1 MRWPWFLWP
10 SCRPP
15 GELPTL
21 HEGDEPLGE
30 WGEGELDLP
39 ELAGPPAAGLGTFE
53 LLETEQRP
61 SQTQRETQAIS
72 EETVAVMNA
81 LRQMDGERHGS
92 RKTLQLDECVAG
104 LQRGEAARVFYQALG
119 ALAFVR
125 HGCSTLV
132 LRRYSTTADGCLNA
146 EEKL

>member
-21 HEGDEPLGE
+21 HEGDEPLGG

-39 ELAGPPAAGLGTFE
+39 ALADLPAAGLGTFE

-81 LRQMDGERHGS
+81 LRQMDGERHAS
-92 RKTLQLDECVAG
+92 RKTLQFNECVAG

-119 ALAFVR
+119 ALAFV
-125 HGCSTLV
+125 HYGCPTLV
-132 LRRYSTTADGCLNA
+132 LRRYITTADGCLNA
-146 EEKL
+146 EGKL